1 MRKEREPTE
10 LGRYVL
16 ARMVARGLDRQ
27 VDLARAAKVSDATVN
42 RLIYATIAPEPET
55 IRKLAGAL
63 GVDEHDFVL
72 RVHNVAAIG
81 PTEPIIGEDLPRHPL
96 AVELDR
102 MLAPE
107 SHIPEADREALET
120 LIDRLID
127 PYRRMMRGRRR
138 RAS

>member
-1 MRKEREPTE
+1 M
-10 LGRYVL
+10 

-27 VDLARAAKVSDATVN
+27 VDLARAAHVSEATVT

-63 GVDEHDFVL
+63 GVDEHDFL
-72 RVHNVAAIG
+72 RRVHDTATVGTTPPEA
-81 PTEPIIGEDLPRHPL
+81 GEDLPRHPL
-96 AVELDR
+96 AIELDR
-102 MLAPE
+102 MLAPG
-107 SHIPEADREALET
+107 SPIPELDREALET
-120 LIDRLID
+120 LIDRLIE